1 MTLVLCKLPYLN
13 TSEEY
18 SLLPSLPSPGPGA
31 DQHRRRGW
39 RVLHWSGG
47 SQVVSHLLTSM
58 SPGGWEDTMRWFD
71 KILTWRY
78 SRHSW
83 WAFSRTFSLCN
94 GVSISL
100 SLLNSRHFLDHICH
114 YRKGL
119 SISIA
124 LALIQVSTL
133 FIPHICHGR
142 HERRPCKFFLAG
154 VNFYRFNA
162 KNWQFTV

>member
-1 MTLVLCKLPYLN
+1 MTLVLCKLPCLN
-13 TSEEY
+13 TSEGCN
-18 SLLPSLPSPGPGA
+18 LLPSLPSPGPGA
-31 DQHRRRGW
+31 NQHRRRDW
-39 RVLHWSGG
+39 RVLHWSDG

-100 SLLNSRHFLDHICH
+100 SLFNSWHFLDHICH
-114 YRKGL
+114 YRKEL
-119 SISIA
+119 FISIA
-124 LALIQVSTL
+124 LALIQISTL
-133 FIPHICHGR
+133 LEKYWGLICKHKHI
-142 HERRPCKFFLAG
+142 
-154 VNFYRFNA
+154 
-162 KNWQFTV
+162 